1 MKNVLSLLPVVF
13 FSFSVQAQDVFIA
26 EDPEQDSLPEVISK
40 VNPDQDPRLTRMVQ
54 WQIENNRRKNGID
67 GWRVEIFNRSGS
79 NALEEALEVKQDF
92 LSVYPDIP
100 VNVLF
105 NAPDFKVRVGDFR
118 TRNEALKLRKEIT
131 GKYPK
136 SFEVRSK
143 INFPT
148 LRREV
153 NKEDRNE

>member
-1 MKNVLSLLPVVF
+1 MVRMKNVLCLLLAVF
-13 FSFSVQAQDVFIA
+13 FSFAVQAQRFFN
-26 EDPEQDSLPEVISK
+26 EEGPEQDSLPEVISIL
-40 VNPDQDPRLTRMVQ
+40 NPNQDPRLTRMVQ

-131 GKYPK
+131 KKYPK
-136 SFEVRSK
+136 SFAVRDK
-143 INFPT
+143 INFPP
-148 LRREV
+148 LRK
-153 NKEDRNE
+153 KESRNE